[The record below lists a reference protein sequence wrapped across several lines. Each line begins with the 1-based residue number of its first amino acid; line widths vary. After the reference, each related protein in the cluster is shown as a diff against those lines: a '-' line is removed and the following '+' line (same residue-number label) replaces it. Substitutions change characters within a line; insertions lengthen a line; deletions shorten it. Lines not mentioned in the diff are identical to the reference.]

1 MKNILFAALCITVLF
16 MPVHAQDVNKA
27 KEILAKVSAKYKKF
41 ATIKVDLKYIL
52 EIQGDKKFK
61 EQQSG
66 TLYLKKP
73 KFKLEMSDQVVISD
87 GKTLW
92 TYIKDAKE
100 VQINN
105 FSPKIM
111 DVNPAEIFTMY
122 EKGYLYGYTG
132 EVTEG
137 KKTLQEIEL
146 TPTDKKQSFFKVK
159 LYINK
164 ANNEIVKFKLYE
176 KNGNIYTYEISNTVA
191 DSKMPDT
198 LFGWDDKKYPGV
210 KKVDLRPKK

>member
-73 KFKLEMSDQVVISD
+73 KFKFNPFQGCASMISSPE
-87 GKTLW
+87 GLN
-92 TYIKDAKE
+92 
-100 VQINN
+100 VNN
-105 FSPKIM
+105 
-111 DVNPAEIFTMY
+111 
-122 EKGYLYGYTG
+122 
-132 EVTEG
+132 
-137 KKTLQEIEL
+137 
-146 TPTDKKQSFFKVK
+146 
-159 LYINK
+159 
-164 ANNEIVKFKLYE
+164 
-176 KNGNIYTYEISNTVA
+176 
-191 DSKMPDT
+191 
-198 LFGWDDKKYPGV
+198 PG
-210 KKVDLRPKK
+210 LNLN